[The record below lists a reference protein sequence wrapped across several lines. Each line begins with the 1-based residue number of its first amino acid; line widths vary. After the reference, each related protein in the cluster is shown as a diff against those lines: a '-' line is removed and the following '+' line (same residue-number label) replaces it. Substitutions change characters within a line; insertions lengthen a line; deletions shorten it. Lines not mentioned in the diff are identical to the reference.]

1 MRDATKWL
9 SKSFTSTASI
19 WHLNSSGATLSFR
32 DDDAPPDNERLILDP
47 ESSEAPLAPITFAIL
62 IISLV
67 AVCGLLLGSVRLRG
81 IGLGP
86 AGVLFAGILFG
97 HFGASIDQKIAT
109 FAKEFGLILFVF
121 TIGLQLG
128 PGIVQLWKKQGVL
141 LNTMALAIVAQ
152 GFGLIIIFHLLTS
165 IPGTTASGL
174 FSGSTTNT
182 PSLGAAQQAAA
193 MEGNDVADIKKLTS
207 AYAVAYPGGIV
218 GIIAAML
225 LIRRMFRVDVPEEL
239 SSLQEQQD
247 HVREPIER
255 CCIVVDNA
263 NLNSVPFGQIPGI
276 DETGVRLSRI
286 QRANDEMVHAATDRT
301 ELQQGDILQIVGP
314 QRGLKRFT
322 PLIGHATGHDLMNGT
337 GDAEYRRV
345 VVTESQALNKPL
357 RELSL
362 DLYFNVTVTRVIRS
376 GLEMTAHGSSRLHYG
391 DIVHM
396 VGDSSSLD
404 RATTFLGNSTK
415 SLKETRFSPLFVGI
429 GVGVAL
435 GMIPFYFPGVPFPV
449 RLGLAGGPLI
459 AAILLSL
466 VGSVGTFI
474 WYIPYSA
481 NLALREL
488 GIILFLACAGLS
500 AGETFF
506 AAALSSQGIQWMA
519 AGIAITMI
527 PLLTTGIVARL
538 WLKQNY
544 LTICGV
550 IAGSMTDPP
559 ALAFANSQADSEAAS
574 TAYAAVYPLTMILR
588 IIAAQAIIF
597 LLG

>member
-1 MRDATKWL
+1 M
-9 SKSFTSTASI
+9 
-19 WHLNSSGATLSFR
+19 
-32 DDDAPPDNERLILDP
+32 
-47 ESSEAPLAPITFAIL
+47 

-67 AVCGLLLGSVRLRG
+67 AVSGLLLGTVRLRG

-97 HFGASIDQKIAT
+97 HFGASINHEIAA

-121 TIGLQLG
+121 TIGLQFG

-141 LNTMALAIVAQ
+141 LNSMALAIVVQ
-152 GFGLIIIFHLLTS
+152 GFALILIFHLLLGT
-165 IPGTTASGL
+165 PGTTSAGL

-182 PSLGAAQQAAA
+182 PSLGAAQQAAS
-193 MEGNDVADIKKLTS
+193 MQGSVVAEIEALTS

-218 GIIAAML
+218 GIIASML
-225 LIRRMFRVDVPEEL
+225 FIRRLFRIDVAEEL
-239 SSLQEQQD
+239 TRLREQEE
-247 HVREPIER
+247 HVREPIQR
-255 CCIVVDNA
+255 CCIVVDNV
-263 NLNSVPFGQIPGI
+263 NLNAIPFGRIPGI

-286 QRANDEMVHAATDRT
+286 QRADDEMVHAATDRT
-301 ELQQGDILQIVGP
+301 ELQQGDIIQIVGP
-314 QRGLKRFT
+314 KNGIERFT
-322 PLIGHATGHDLMNGT
+322 PVIGHTADLDLMNAS

-362 DLYFNVTVTRVIRS
+362 DQYFNVTVTRIIRS

-391 DIVHM
+391 DVAHM
-396 VGDSSSLD
+396 VGDKDSLD

-429 GVGVAL
+429 GAGVAL
-435 GMIPFYFPGVPFPV
+435 GMIPFYLPGVPFPV
-449 RLGLAGGPLI
+449 RLGLAGGPLV

-488 GIILFLACAGLS
+488 GIMLFLACAGLG

-506 AAALSSQGIQWMA
+506 EAALSVQGMKWMS
-519 AGIAITMI
+519 AGIAVTMI
-527 PLLTTGIVARL
+527 PLLTTGIIARL
-538 WLKQNY
+538 FLKQNY
-544 LTICGV
+544 LTICGI

-559 ALAFANSQADSEAAS
+559 ALAFANSQADSEVAS